1 LPVQRRQGE
10 KYHFKKGDWG
20 MKKSIFIAI
29 LFGVSTFIFAC
40 GLSGG
45 KTVKTVTVNNLMVTL
60 ATDDGVIK
68 RGDEEFTLAFADASG
83 KAVDVGAVSLN
94 FFMPAM
100 GSMSAMNDPA
110 TLTTTGTPGV
120 YRGKAKI
127 ETAGEWQL
135 QIVYEGAAGKGKT
148 SFPVTAQ

>member
-1 LPVQRRQGE
+1 
-10 KYHFKKGDWG
+10 
-20 MKKSIFIAI
+20 MII
-29 LFGVSTFIFAC
+29 AC
-40 GLSGG
+40 GKGTDNSATG
-45 KTVKTVTVNNLMVTL
+45 KVVKTATVNNLTVTL
-60 ATDDGVIK
+60 STDDGVIK
-68 RGDEEFTLAFADASG
+68 RGDEEFILSFADASG
-83 KAVDVGAVSLN
+83 KAVDAGAVSLN

-127 ETAGEWQL
+127 EMAGEWQV
-135 QIVYEGAAGKGKT
+135 QIAFEGAAGKGKT

>member
-1 LPVQRRQGE
+1 
-10 KYHFKKGDWG
+10 
-20 MKKSIFIAI
+20 MKKLILGLI
-29 LFGVSTFIFAC
+29 LFTISLLIIAC
-40 GLSGG
+40 GKGTDNSATG
-45 KTVKTVTVNNLMVTL
+45 KVVKTATVNNLTITL

-68 RGDEEFTLAFADASG
+68 RGDEEFTLSFADASG
-83 KAVDVGAVSLN
+83 KAVDAGAVSLN

-127 ETAGEWQL
+127 EMAGEWQV

-148 SFPVTAQ
+148 SFPITAQ

>member
-1 LPVQRRQGE
+1 M
-10 KYHFKKGDWG
+10 
-20 MKKSIFIAI
+20 MKKFIFITI
-29 LFGVSTFIFAC
+29 LFSISIVIIAC
-40 GLSGG
+40 NSSGEAGG
-45 KTVKTVTVNNLMVTL
+45 KTVKTATVNNLTVTL
-60 ATDDGVIK
+60 STDDGVIK
-68 RGDEEFTLAFADASG
+68 RGDEEFTLSFADASG

-127 ETAGEWQL
+127 EMAGEWQV
-135 QIVYEGAAGKGKT
+135 QIAFEGAAGKGKT
-148 SFPVTAQ
+148 SFPITAQ

>member
-1 LPVQRRQGE
+1 
-10 KYHFKKGDWG
+10 
-20 MKKSIFIAI
+20 MKKLIFGLI
-29 LFGVSTFIFAC
+29 LFTISLLIIAC
-40 GLSGG
+40 GKGTDNSATG
-45 KTVKTVTVNNLMVTL
+45 KVVKTATVNNLTVTL
-60 ATDDGVIK
+60 STDDGVIK
-68 RGDEEFTLAFADASG
+68 RGDEEFTLSFADASG
-83 KAVDVGAVSLN
+83 KTVDAGAVSLN

-127 ETAGEWQL
+127 EMAGEWQV
-135 QIVYEGAAGKGKT
+135 QIAFEGAAGKGKT